1 MVEQWEID
9 LRQQLEGKINYK
21 EEKEK
26 METKVNIENLSKKE
40 YMNTFVMLFL
50 LILLAFATVFIY
62 NSKKIKEDNVGI
74 KYPTK
79 TNYDIQIASL
89 RSDIEK
95 VASDVVSSSNKLNGK
110 IQANND
116 RLSVMGMLVTENFL
130 IVRNNHDKN
139 DLVFF
144 NRDWTLDKMPKYLR
158 LSDDDKEYL
167 KKFTPNQ

>member
-1 MVEQWEID
+1 MLEQWEID
-9 LRQQLEGKINYK
+9 LRQQLEEKINYK
-21 EEKEK
+21 EEK
-26 METKVNIENLSKKE
+26 METKANVENLSKKE
-40 YMNTFVMLFL
+40 YMNNTFVMLFV
-50 LILLAFATVFIY
+50 LILLVFAIVFIY
-62 NSKKIKEDNVGI
+62 NSKKIKDVKDNVGI

-89 RSDIEK
+89 RSDIEN
-95 VASDVVSSSNKLNGK
+95 VVSSSNKLNGK

-116 RLSVMGMLVTENFL
+116 RLSVMGMLLTENFL

-144 NRDWTLDKMPKYLR
+144 NRDWSLDRMPKHLR
-158 LSDDDKEYL
+158 LSDEDKEYL